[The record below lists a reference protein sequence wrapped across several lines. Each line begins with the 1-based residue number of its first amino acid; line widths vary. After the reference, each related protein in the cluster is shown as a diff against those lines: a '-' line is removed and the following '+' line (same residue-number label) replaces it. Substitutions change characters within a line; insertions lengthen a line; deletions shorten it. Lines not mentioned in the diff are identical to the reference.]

1 MRAVLDEDT
10 KARLAYQ
17 WRRLQLA
24 LHGDEQ
30 HIPDRKEAALIY
42 RRINDILDY
51 RIRPVEIRPDGS
63 PVWPD
68 AVSPWIADQINVG
81 LSIAVNT
88 TGEAERVVTAQN
100 IRDAVA
106 ETKARMDAN
115 TPEENS

>member
-1 MRAVLDEDT
+1 MSWGVGPMRVVLDEETRD
-10 KARLAYQ
+10 RLQYQ

-24 LHGDEQ
+24 LHGDEL

-68 AVSPWIADQINVG
+68 AVSSWVADQAFGGITY
-81 LSIAVNT
+81 AVNE
-88 TGEAERVVTAQN
+88 TGEAEQILTASQF
-100 IRDAVA
+100 
-106 ETKARMDAN
+106 N
-115 TPEENS
+115 TPEEKS